1 MAAAANKIAPALKAF
16 KLEAAPVNAA
26 PELEDVDE
34 EAPLDEVVAG
44 GGTVNNVVVAVTVY
58 VALLLV

>member
-1 MAAAANKIAPALKAF
+1 MKMLR
-16 KLEAAPVNAA
+16 LEAAPVNAA

-34 EAPLDEVVAG
+34 VLPLEAVVAAG
-44 GGTVNNVVVAVTVY
+44 ATVKSVVVAVTVY

>member
-1 MAAAANKIAPALKAF
+1 MAAAANRTAPALKMLR
-16 KLEAAPVNAA
+16 LEAAPVNAA

-34 EAPLDEVVAG
+34 VLPLEAVVAAG
-44 GGTVNNVVVAVTVY
+44 ATVKSVVVAVTVY

>member
-1 MAAAANKIAPALKAF
+1 MAAAANKTAPALKTLR
-16 KLEAAPVNAA
+16 LEAAPVNVV

-34 EAPLDEVVAG
+34 APPLEAVVAAG
-44 GGTVNNVVVAVTVY
+44 ATVKSVVVAVTVY